1 MSQHYYEFDY
11 KNRKAKLTLGCD
23 RRLEE
28 FFMTIIYIDTPNDID
43 TPDDPPES
51 TDDEP
56 TEDSNEDSDLIYSD
70 VWEEDVSAKSLELYQ
85 SRLKSLGI
93 KVPESLFREVNRDA
107 TTQVGNRVARHFY
120 DGRVEEILAAPAA
133 THRDQ
138 SSEQPK
144 MIVSTQHEPSE
155 LLPVGPSA
163 HLPAGFVRFELYQS
177 NEIAIELLDSTY
189 EPMGVASVALL
200 HQGAPHP
207 GPFGIWLK
215 DWRENLGVPE
225 ALVDAGLVKLSGQV
239 FPTEHVTAR
248 HAELTPMAR
257 DIYLRARLDSYNG
270 DILHQTIDGMESLT
284 PDDADYLKAAL
295 TGRTCTKL
303 LREGLSIAK
312 IIEKH
317 LNPSIKDNSLNDI

>member
-1 MSQHYYEFDY
+1 MVELKKSIE
-11 KNRKAKLTLGCD
+11 A
-23 RRLEE
+23 
-28 FFMTIIYIDTPNDID
+28 
-43 TPDDPPES
+43 PE
-51 TDDEP
+51 
-56 TEDSNEDSDLIYSD
+56 
-70 VWEEDVSAKSLELYQ
+70 
-85 SRLKSLGI
+85 
-93 KVPESLFREVNRDA
+93 
-107 TTQVGNRVARHFY
+107 
-120 DGRVEEILAAPAA
+120 A
-133 THRDQ
+133 THLGQ
-138 SSEQPK
+138 SSEQPQ

-155 LLPVGPSA
+155 LIPIGPA
-163 HLPAGFVRFELYQS
+163 TYLPAGYVRFELYQS

-189 EPMGVASVALL
+189 EPMGVATVALI

-207 GPFGIWLK
+207 GPFGVWLK
-215 DWRENLGVPE
+215 DWSENHGVPE
-225 ALVDAGLVKLSGQV
+225 ALVDAGLVKLSGEV

-270 DILHQTIDGMESLT
+270 DILHQTIDGMVSEQSLT

-317 LNPSIKDNSLNDI
+317 LNPSLKDSSLNDI

>member
-11 KNRKAKLTLGCD
+11 QNRKAKVTLGYD
-23 RRLEE
+23 RRLDE
-28 FFMTIIYIDTPNDID
+28 FFMTIIYID

-56 TEDSNEDSDLIYSD
+56 TEDSDGDSDLIYSD
-70 VWEEDVSAKSLELYQ
+70 IWEEGDHAKSLEHYQ

-93 KVPESLFREVNRDA
+93 QVPESLFREVNRDA
-107 TTQVGNRVARHFY
+107 TTQVGNRVARHF
-120 DGRVEEILAAPAA
+120 DNDRVEEVIEAPAA
-133 THRDQ
+133 THRSQ
-138 SSEQPK
+138 NSEQLQ

-155 LLPVGPSA
+155 LVPIGRTTY
-163 HLPAGFVRFELYQS
+163 LPAGFVRFDVYQS
-177 NEIAIELLDSTY
+177 NEIAIELLDSTF
-189 EPMGVASVALL
+189 ERMGVATVALI

-207 GPFGIWLK
+207 GPFGVWLK
-215 DWRENLGVPE
+215 DWSENHGVPE
-225 ALVDAGLVKLSGQV
+225 ALVVAGLVKLSGEV
-239 FPTEHVTAR
+239 FPTEHVRAR

-270 DILHQTIDGMESLT
+270 DILHQTIDGMVSQQSLT

-317 LNPSIKDNSLNDI
+317 LNPSIKESSLNDI